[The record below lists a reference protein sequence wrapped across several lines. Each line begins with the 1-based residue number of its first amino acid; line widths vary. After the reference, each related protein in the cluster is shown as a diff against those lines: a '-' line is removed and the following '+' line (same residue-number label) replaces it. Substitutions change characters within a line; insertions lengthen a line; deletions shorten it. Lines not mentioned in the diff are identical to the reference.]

1 MAGATGQAGSEADH
15 DLPCLAIHIMTPGV
29 IQIPGDVSVGEA
41 ARLMHKEHVPCL
53 LIKDTDTTIGIVTHS
68 DIVRKVIAQG
78 LNPYDVQS
86 RRVMSMPVLFI
97 EFDEPVERVS
107 TTLMSAG
114 VPLLIVTRNHQ
125 PIGFVT
131 ARDLICP
138 PKRREL
144 PIQASVKVY
153 NEKPEGVAYPAVIS
167 HLGHVGGFIETE
179 APMQPGARLTV
190 EFSLPG
196 SRLPI
201 AAEALVIEPPSG
213 DDVPHVRSGDR
224 VPTVA
229 IKFTDVRAADQAEI
243 SSWII
248 RTRRSSDIS

>member
-1 MAGATGQAGSEADH
+1 
-15 DLPCLAIHIMTPGV
+15 MTPGV

-53 LIKDTDTTIGIVTHS
+53 LIKDSDTTVGIVTHA

-86 RRVMSMPVLFI
+86 RRVMSIPVLFI

-131 ARDLICP
+131 ARDLINP

-144 PIQASVKVY
+144 PIQASVRVY
-153 NEKPEGVAYPAVIS
+153 DDSPEGATYPAVIS

-179 APMQPGARLTV
+179 APLPQGARVTV

-196 SRLPI
+196 SRRPI
-201 AAEALVIEPPSG
+201 AAEASVVATAPG
-213 DDVPHVRSGDR
+213 DDEPSVRAGDS
-224 VPTVA
+224 PPAVA

-248 RTRRSSDIS
+248 RTRRSFDIP

>member
-1 MAGATGQAGSEADH
+1 MARTTEEAGGEADH
-15 DLPCLAIHIMTPGV
+15 DSPCAAIHIMTPGV
-29 IQIPGDVSVGEA
+29 IQIPGDVSVGDA

-53 LIKDTDTTIGIVTHS
+53 LIKDSDTTIGIVTHS

-78 LNPYDVQS
+78 LNPYDIQS
-86 RRVMSMPVLFI
+86 RRVMSVPVLFI

-131 ARDLICP
+131 ARDLISP
-138 PKRREL
+138 TRRRDL

-153 NEKPEGVAYPAVIS
+153 NEKPEGVTYPAVLS

-179 APMQPGARLTV
+179 APMHPGERVTV

-196 SRLPI
+196 SRRPI
-201 AAEALVIEPPSG
+201 AAEASVIEPSPG
-213 DDVPHVRSGDR
+213 DGLSHVRKGDWA
-224 VPTVA
+224 PAVA

-248 RTRRSSDIS
+248 RTRRSSDLA

>member
-1 MAGATGQAGSEADH
+1 
-15 DLPCLAIHIMTPGV
+15 MTPGV

-41 ARLMHKEHVPCL
+41 ARLMHKEQVPCL
-53 LIKDTDTTIGIVTHS
+53 LIKDTDSTIGIVTDS

-86 RRVMSMPVLFI
+86 RRVMTMPVLFV
-97 EFDEPVERVS
+97 EFDEPVDRVS
-107 TTLMSAG
+107 TALMAAG

-131 ARDLICP
+131 ARDLISS

-144 PIQASVKVY
+144 PIQASVRVY
-153 NEKPEGVAYPAVIS
+153 NERPEGVTYPAVVS
-167 HLGHVGGFIETE
+167 HLGHAGGLIETE
-179 APMQPGARLTV
+179 APMQPGARVTV

-196 SRLPI
+196 SRQPI
-201 AAEALVIEPPSG
+201 AAEAEVIEPASG
-213 DDVPHVRSGDR
+213 EEGPR
-224 VPTVA
+224 VGPIHSVTAAA
-229 IKFTDVRAADQAEI
+229 IRFTDVRAADQAEI

-248 RTRRSSDIS
+248 RTRRNPDIS

>member
-1 MAGATGQAGSEADH
+1 
-15 DLPCLAIHIMTPGV
+15 MTPGV

-53 LIKDTDTTIGIVTHS
+53 LIKDTDTNVGIVTHA

-86 RRVMSMPVLFI
+86 RRVMSIPVLFI

-131 ARDLICP
+131 ARDLISP
-138 PKRREL
+138 PKQHEL
-144 PIQASVKVY
+144 PIQASVRVY
-153 NEKPEGVAYPAVIS
+153 NEKPEGVTYPAVIS
-167 HLGHVGGFIETE
+167 HLGHVGGFIQTE
-179 APMQPGARLTV
+179 APLPPGAKVTV

-196 SRLPI
+196 SRHAV
-201 AAEALVIEPPSG
+201 AAEATIIEPPAGNDAPSVGAG
-213 DDVPHVRSGDR
+213 DSAAA
-224 VPTVA
+224 VA

-248 RTRRSSDIS
+248 RTRRSSDIA

>member
-1 MAGATGQAGSEADH
+1 
-15 DLPCLAIHIMTPGV
+15 MTPGV

-53 LIKDTDTTIGIVTHS
+53 LIKDSDTSVGIVTHS

-86 RRVMSMPVLFI
+86 RRVMTIPVLFI
-97 EFDEPVERVS
+97 EFDEPAERVS
-107 TTLMSAG
+107 TTLMSAD

-131 ARDLICP
+131 ARDLISP

-144 PIQASVKVY
+144 PVQASVRVY
-153 NEKPEGVAYPAVIS
+153 NDKPEGVTYPAVIS

-179 APMQPGARLTV
+179 APLPPGSRVTV

-196 SRLPI
+196 SRRPI
-201 AAEALVIEPPSG
+201 AAEASVVESSDG
-213 DDVPHVRSGDR
+213 DDAPSDRSSHSA
-224 VPTVA
+224 PAVA
-229 IKFTDVRAADQAEI
+229 IKFTDVRIADQAEI
-243 SSWII
+243 SSWIL

>member
-1 MAGATGQAGSEADH
+1 MTEATGQAGSADH
-15 DLPCLAIHIMTPGV
+15 HFPCLAIHIMTPGV
-29 IQIPGDVSVGEA
+29 IQIPGDVSIGEA
-41 ARLMHKEHVPCL
+41 ARLMHKEQVPCL
-53 LIKDTDTTIGIVTHS
+53 LIKDTDTTIGIVTDS

-131 ARDLICP
+131 ARDLISP

-153 NEKPEGVAYPAVIS
+153 NERPEGVTYPAVIS
-167 HLGHVGGFIETE
+167 RLGHAGGFLETE
-179 APMQPGARLTV
+179 APMQPGARVTV
-190 EFSLPG
+190 EFCLPG
-196 SRLPI
+196 SRRPI
-201 AAEALVIEPPSG
+201 AAEGEVIEPSSENT
-213 DDVPHVRSGDR
+213 VPPTGATDPA
-224 VPTVA
+224 PTVA
-229 IKFTDVRAADQAEI
+229 MKFTDVRAVDQADI

-248 RTRRSSDIS
+248 RTRRSSDLP